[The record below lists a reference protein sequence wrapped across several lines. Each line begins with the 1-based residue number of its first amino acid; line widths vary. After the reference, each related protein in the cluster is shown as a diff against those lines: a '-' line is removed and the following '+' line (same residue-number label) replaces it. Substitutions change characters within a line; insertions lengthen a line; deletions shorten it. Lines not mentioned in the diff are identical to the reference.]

1 MMRARQ
7 KNDTGISMTHPASD
21 SASAPAFHLRAGRS
35 AVLALFLVAGTGL
48 AGAATATA
56 TATTPTGTA
65 AAPAATLECPATVRL
80 DAPKASAS
88 GLPAGTEIVLAAS
101 PLRLTG
107 YNFFDGPPAQGAALV
122 PTSDKPAKGGKGGKG
137 DATATWVFDGDY
149 PQGKFASCD
158 YAGGTVRVV
167 QRMDDAAKRCTAT
180 SRTAGDPP
188 ALQVRFR
195 CE

>member
-21 SASAPAFHLRAGRS
+21 SASAPAFHLRTGRS

-56 TATTPTGTA
+56 TATATAPTGTA

-88 GLPAGTEIVLAAS
+88 GLPAGTQILLAAR
-101 PLRLTG
+101 PQRPVWYAKLQL
-107 YNFFDGPPAQGAALV
+107 
-122 PTSDKPAKGGKGGKG
+122 PTICSD
-137 DATATWVFDGDY
+137 
-149 PQGKFASCD
+149 
-158 YAGGTVRVV
+158 
-167 QRMDDAAKRCTAT
+167 
-180 SRTAGDPP
+180 
-188 ALQVRFR
+188 
-195 CE
+195 